1 MGTFHEERAE
11 CVDDAIRLAR
21 EAATSGKG
29 SRHDAVLALA
39 SRLIWIRRSPDLTPS
54 EAALVDV
61 GEIVRDVAR
70 ELGLEEEGRDE
81 EVDRAIA
88 YAEEHAGES
97 KAEPWRLPRRLRDAP
112 AWGGG
117 EAGESTS
124 GGPPSPEA
132 SHFPLIRVTTWM
144 ADGERESYKRPGT
157 GEEHTLSWEELARR
171 VQHPRVDLAAT
182 PKRLLPLMALA
193 TFRDKSEA
201 EARAE
206 HQKKL
211 QAHERALQAWEA
223 KPEQTRG
230 ARPKAP
236 REPALGISWGTHFRD
251 GAHFGEAYALCLDL
265 DNPGD
270 ATAATIQEAFAGVA
284 TIAHT
289 TASHTPEAPCWRVFV
304 LLSRPADAATV
315 KLLMAGWAGP
325 LVIRSFTLGPREDSA
340 GKPKPL
346 LDVRPAEQG
355 WHVPAP
361 KPGYES
367 AVVDGLPLDVDAV
380 LAELAKQSP
389 KPPRLPADEQQPDK
403 LALALSRNNEGAVR
417 PTAANLLMILHD
429 DPAAP
434 QVKLSEFDHQIE
446 LTPPGEAPRPLAD
459 TDIIR
464 EIARIETAH
473 RVSFGVDCMD
483 RCIALVAEERSFNPL
498 QNYLGGLVHDGT
510 PRLAT
515 WLIEAAGTRDTP
527 TVRAYSRRWLIGAVA
542 RAMNPGCK
550 LDTALVLVGAQGEG
564 KSTLFKVL
572 AGEEFFVD
580 SPIEIGQKDAY
591 LTIDRA
597 WIYEFSE
604 LASLSRKEVRA
615 VKGFLTSTHDE
626 FRPPY
631 GRRNVRLGRHCA
643 FCGTTNDLECLHD
656 ATGDRR
662 FWPVTVGKVDLGWIR
677 ANRDQLWAEAVAC
690 WRAGEQ
696 WWLTPE
702 EQTASEQHSD
712 AFRELDSWTPL
723 VEEILDALPEPK
735 GIRLFDLAQLL
746 RDGSRRENERGLSP
760 PELARDGKETDQRLR
775 NILKRLG
782 WSTGGKPSW
791 DPTTK
796 KVARLWRPDPTLR
809 PYACLTVADEGT
821 VRSDSPK
828 ESSGSES
835 TLHPYAENIGKTT
848 VDVGRDGV
856 EGWCRG
862 GCGGCGESMYVPQ
875 RKVLGSPDSELR
887 STPSDLTPPIANK
900 RKVAPES
907 PETPLFNPDG
917 KPVGDLLAT
926 PFPDPLDDDDDGIDF
941 VFTDA
946 PMEVP
951 SCSA

>member
-1 MGTFHEERAE
+1 MEDNPLLAAALDYAGRGFQVIPLNGKLPRTAHGLK
-11 CVDDAIRLAR
+11 DASTDPEQIWAWWRQWPTADVGIVTG
-21 EAATSGKG
+21 ETSGIV
-29 SRHDAVLALA
+29 VL
-39 SRLIWIRRSPDLTPS
+39 D
-54 EAALVDV
+54 VD
-61 GEIVRDVAR
+61 
-70 ELGLEEEGRDE
+70 
-81 EVDRAIA
+81 
-88 YAEEHAGES
+88 
-97 KAEPWRLPRRLRDAP
+97 
-112 AWGGG
+112 G
-117 EAGESTS
+117 EAGEASLAALEARFGPCPPTLEVRT
-124 GGPPSPEA
+124 GGGGRHIYFRHPGGGRRLGNKQSIAPKLDVRGDAGYIVAPPSGHKSGNRYTWLTELPPADPAWFLRVYDTLDQETREA
-132 SHFPLIRVTTWM
+132 KSRKQAGRGVPALPPASRTPDH
-144 ADGERESYKRPGT
+144 
-157 GEEHTLSWEELARR
+157 EHTRRRARSYLRKMEPAIQGSNGSGALFNATLAMVRGFDLPPAEALELLRSDFNPRCVPEWSEPELAHK
-171 VQHPRVDLAAT
+171 V
-182 PKRLLPLMALA
+182 
-193 TFRDKSEA
+193 
-201 EARAE
+201 
-206 HQKKL
+206 
-211 QAHERALQAWEA
+211 
-223 KPEQTRG
+223 
-230 ARPKAP
+230 
-236 REPALGISWGTHFRD
+236 
-251 GAHFGEAYALCLDL
+251 
-265 DNPGD
+265 
-270 ATAATIQEAFAGVA
+270 
-284 TIAHT
+284 
-289 TASHTPEAPCWRVFV
+289 
-304 LLSRPADAATV
+304 ADAASSEQV
-315 KLLMAGWAGP
+315 PAGY
-325 LVIRSFTLGPREDSA
+325 
-340 GKPKPL
+340 L
-346 LDVRPAEQG
+346 LDAEPPARIERSRL
-355 WHVPAP
+355 AA
-361 KPGYES
+361 S
-367 AVVDGLPLDVDAV
+367 AVPEPPAWMDEIPPCDYEAPPPAGEEQPGIYLD
-380 LAELAKQSP
+380 
-389 KPPRLPADEQQPDK
+389 RDK
-403 LALALSRNNEGAVR
+403 KGRVIK
-417 PTAANLLMILHD
+417 TAANLIAILRHD
-429 DPAAP
+429 PGAP
-434 QVKLSEFDHQIE
+434 QVRLNEFGHVIE
-446 LTPPGEAPRPLAD
+446 LPAGEGKPPRAMAD
-459 TDIIR
+459 ADIVATISW
-464 EIARIETAH
+464 IETEH
-473 RVSFGVDCMD
+473 HVSWGVDLVD

-498 QNYLGGLVHDGT
+498 QDYLGGLVHDGT

-735 GIRLFDLAQLL
+735 GIQLCDLAQLL
-746 RDGSRRENERGLSP
+746 RDGSRRETERGASP
-760 PELARDGKETDQRLR
+760 PEIARDGRETDQRLR

-828 ESSGSES
+828 ESSVSAS

-848 VDVGRDGV
+848 VDVGRDAV
-856 EGWCRG
+856 EGVCRG
-862 GCGGCGESMYVPQ
+862 CSGESMYVPQ
-875 RKVLGSPDSELR
+875 RKVLGSPDSEVR
-887 STPSDLTPPIANK
+887 STPSDLTPPIANR
-900 RKVAPES
+900 RKVALES
-907 PETPLFNPDG
+907 PETPLFD
-917 KPVGDLLAT
+917 PVDAEW
-926 PFPDPLDDDDDGIDF
+926 FDAQFAAAADDDL
-941 VFTDA
+941 V
-946 PMEVP
+946 EVLI
-951 SCSA
+951 